1 MVTIGIDNQSGEIL
15 FEENGHRI
23 YDPSQITYIK
33 RHSNWKAKVY
43 ELSTNLKNEI
53 DESIERNKTIHYQV
67 PKLIDYFE
75 IKNKIDNLNCNS
87 YIILDYS
94 KKKDEDIKNDAQ
106 TASRKYAECNANSNI
121 FKKKKNIQKLYNKK
135 LSEFIDFYK
144 AKDAD
149 KESKYYADENKIK
162 AQRDADYKKA
172 YEDEKNELSK
182 FITLDERLIVTK
194 VTECINSISKTK
206 VPFLLLSCKYNKLQ
220 NYTCD
225 ISINLPNESCIEHRI
240 GNILSSGKISIKQR
254 KQNDI
259 KDDWKMCCSGL
270 ILFIVANVFNQ
281 NTYIQNVNISAK
293 CKELNTAYGSQSLV
307 DFACCDFDRNSFE
320 RINFKNINPLDTIK
334 AFSIG
339 NTPKVKPKVA
349 KPKTENTKPKSPFII
364 ECNTELSSNS
374 ISIIFAGL
382 NNLFSIYGKSIFEA
396 SEQNRL
402 LSAIKDVFPK
412 NEAERQIIELL
423 VNNACFSHFLLSSQK
438 NITEK
443 TIRKIIAENGLNED
457 DFINNLHLMLG
468 EN

>member
-1 MVTIGIDNQSGEIL
+1 MINICIDKQTGEII
-15 FEENGHRI
+15 FEENGNRI

-33 RHSNWKAKVY
+33 RHSNWKAKVF

-53 DESIERNKTIHYQV
+53 DESIERNQTIHYQV

-87 YIILDYS
+87 YIIIDFS
-94 KKKDEDIKNDAQ
+94 KRKDEDIRKDAQ
-106 TASRKYAECNANSNI
+106 IASRKYAECNANSNI
-121 FKKKKNIQKLYNKK
+121 FKKKKHIQELYNKK
-135 LSEFIDFYK
+135 LPEFINFYK

-162 AQRDADYKKA
+162 TQKDAEYKKV
-172 YEDEKNELSK
+172 YENEKKELSK

-194 VTECINSISKTK
+194 VTECINSISKAK
-206 VPFLLLSCKYNKLQ
+206 VPFSLLSCKYNKLP

-225 ISINLPNESCIEHRI
+225 ISIHLPNDSCIEHRI
-240 GNILSSGKISIKQR
+240 GNILASGKISIKQR

-281 NTYIQNVNISAK
+281 NTCIQNVNISAK
-293 CKELNTAYGSQSLV
+293 YKELNTAYGSQSLV
-307 DFACCDFDRNSFE
+307 DFACCNFDRNSFE
-320 RINFKNINPLDTIK
+320 RINFKNINPFDTIK

-339 NTPKVKPKVA
+339 NTPKTNATKQQ
-349 KPKTENTKPKSPFII
+349 TENTKAKSPFVI
-364 ECNTELSSNS
+364 ECYAELSSNS
-374 ISIIFAGL
+374 ISIIFTGL
-382 NNLFSIYGKSIFEA
+382 KDLFSRYGKSIFEA
-396 SEQNRL
+396 SEKNRF
-402 LSAIKDVFPK
+402 LSAVKDIFPK

-423 VNNACFSHFLLSSQK
+423 VNNDCFSKFILSSQK
-438 NITEK
+438 DNAEK
-443 TIRKIIAENGLNED
+443 TIRKIIVENGLNED
-457 DFINNLHLMLG
+457 DFINNLHSMLG